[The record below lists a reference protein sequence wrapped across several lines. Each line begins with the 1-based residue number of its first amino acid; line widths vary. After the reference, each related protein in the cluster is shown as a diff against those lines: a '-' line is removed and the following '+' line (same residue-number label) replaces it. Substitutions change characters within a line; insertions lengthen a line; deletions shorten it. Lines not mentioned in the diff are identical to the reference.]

1 MDNPAVIYE
10 KDSDRVIVKTR
21 NCPTKE
27 VKINDILSLLAVNRP
42 AEFGTEYVG
51 FIIFNAGAFLREHGL
66 PYEEDV
72 DLLHTID
79 AIMRIYPCPAGYQ
92 DEIYRLLINYKDVRM
107 S

>member
-1 MDNPAVIYE
+1 MDNPAVVYE
-10 KDSDRVIVKTR
+10 KDSDRIIVRTK
-21 NCPTKE
+21 NCITKE
-27 VKINDILSLLAVNRP
+27 VRVNDALALLAVNRP

-51 FIIFNAGAFLREHGL
+51 FIIFNARAFLREHGL

-79 AIMRIYPCPAGYQ
+79 AVMRVYPCSTRHQ